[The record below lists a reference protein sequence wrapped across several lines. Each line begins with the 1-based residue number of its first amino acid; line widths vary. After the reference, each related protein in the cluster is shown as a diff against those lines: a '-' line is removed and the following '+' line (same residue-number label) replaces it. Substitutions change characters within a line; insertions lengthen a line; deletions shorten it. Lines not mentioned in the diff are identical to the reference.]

1 MRNSRANMSG
11 SFFPL
16 DLSAISFL
24 IVDDQPFSRRIVR
37 SILHGFGSREVYE
50 SANGVEAIELAG
62 TAMPHI
68 IITDLIMPATSGIRL
83 IGMLKA
89 LESSARRIPIIVLS
103 GYLTKTAALAI
114 TNAGADEL
122 LVKPVSPKALY
133 ERIAR
138 IVLLHKQVNAPTSFL
153 QNQRRHTQA
162 QLKKAKEPE
171 KDPSE
176 QMAFV
181 E

>member
-89 LESSARRIPIIVLS
+89 LE
-103 GYLTKTAALAI
+103 
-114 TNAGADEL
+114 
-122 LVKPVSPKALY
+122 
-133 ERIAR
+133 
-138 IVLLHKQVNAPTSFL
+138 
-153 QNQRRHTQA
+153 
-162 QLKKAKEPE
+162 
-171 KDPSE
+171 
-176 QMAFV
+176 FV
-181 E
+181 R